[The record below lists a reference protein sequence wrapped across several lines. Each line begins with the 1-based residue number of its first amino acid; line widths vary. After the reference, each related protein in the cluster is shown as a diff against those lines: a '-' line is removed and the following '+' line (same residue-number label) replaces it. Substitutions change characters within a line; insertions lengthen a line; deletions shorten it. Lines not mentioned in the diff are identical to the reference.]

1 MDDYSDDVPRWEQVE
16 MAGCRRIVVVLYALD
31 TNDLKFWLAPG
42 YAPAQWL
49 DSHVFDDCSHVA
61 LETALD
67 SEIAS
72 INWDLVIFV
81 IGFP

>member
-1 MDDYSDDVPRWEQVE
+1 MFS
-16 MAGCRRIVVVLYALD
+16 MTAL
-31 TNDLKFWLAPG
+31 TSLF
-42 YAPAQWL
+42 
-49 DSHVFDDCSHVA
+49 
-61 LETALD
+61 ETALD